1 MSCIFGTK
9 LYNVNMKNILLSS
22 FAAIILV
29 VATGFS
35 FEEHPEKQKNTNHFS
50 VASKAASINGA
61 LTSGDV
67 FNRPGWSGAVDLNCN
82 GGSADLSTLGNAV
95 YYSVYEIYSP
105 DGENLIASVSS
116 GFDSYLLLY
125 CDPFDPQDP
134 LSNLRFGDDDD
145 GIGYD
150 AAFLPTDNVYLEPYT
165 SYFLVVTPFRNG
177 TTGAYELSVDGGV
190 LFGTPDPPPV
200 PLSLLALGLTF
211 VLIGVA
217 RLFLFRI

>member
-1 MSCIFGTK
+1 
-9 LYNVNMKNILLSS
+9 MKNILLSS
-22 FAAIILV
+22 FAAIIFV

-35 FEEHPEKQKNTNHFS
+35 IEEHPEKQKNTSHFS
-50 VASKAASINGA
+50 VASKAASISGA

-67 FNRPGWSGAVDLNCN
+67 FNRPFYWSGAVDLDCN
-82 GGSADLSTLGNAV
+82 GGSAVLSGTGTAV
-95 YYSVYEIYSP
+95 YYSVHEIYSP
-105 DGENLIASVSS
+105 DGENLVASISS

-145 GIGYD
+145 GVGLN
-150 AAFLPTDNVYLEPYT
+150 AAFLPTDNVYLEPNT
-165 SYFLVVTPFRNG
+165 SYFLVVTSFFDD
-177 TTGAYELSVDGGV
+177 TTGAYELNVDGGV

-200 PLSLLALGLTF
+200 PLSLLALGLTV

-217 RLFLFRI
+217 RLFLFGI